1 MYNERFLL
9 ALAAVCS
16 HSADPSYIICWSI
29 VFLLWA
35 DSFFFLVF
43 CTWTH
48 HDRKEFAAWL
58 EVISH
63 RFILYVLPAVY
74 RDIYHPFLHLCI
86 KKKEDR
92 KELKMEC
99 SQLRD
104 GIWSGPPDARSRV
117 SSGIF
122 SKTQH
127 HCLKQLSF
135 DEANAY
141 HKKKKSWAVVVRQPF
156 LSDRDFCCQTRG

>member
-63 RFILYVLPAVY
+63 INIYYMYFQRYTATYTTPSFIFALKKKKTEKSWKWSARSWETAFEVVPLMLAAGSAPEYSQRHSTTALNSWALTKPT
-74 RDIYHPFLHLCI
+74 LTI
-86 KKKEDR
+86 KKK
-92 KELKMEC
+92 KVEL
-99 SQLRD
+99 S
-104 GIWSGPPDARSRV
+104 
-117 SSGIF
+117 
-122 SKTQH
+122 
-127 HCLKQLSF
+127 
-135 DEANAY
+135 
-141 HKKKKSWAVVVRQPF
+141 
-156 LSDRDFCCQTRG
+156 